1 MVCDDAVVPSM
12 GEVFRAEVEGGY
24 QNGLFDGNNRFF
36 VGRVTEHFGLDH
48 LTFIP
53 ALLRHS

>member
-24 QNGLFDGNNRFF
+24 RNGLFDGTIDFSW
-36 VGRVTEHFGLDH
+36 VTEHFGLDH
-48 LTFIP
+48 LAFIP